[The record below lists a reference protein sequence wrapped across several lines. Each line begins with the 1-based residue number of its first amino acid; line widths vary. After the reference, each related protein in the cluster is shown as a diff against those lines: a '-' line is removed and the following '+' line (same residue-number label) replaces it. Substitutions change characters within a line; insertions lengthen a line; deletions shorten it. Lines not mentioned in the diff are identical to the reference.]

1 MYDPVTLLNQYLPVI
16 IINSLLFV
24 YYESVSIEIVLTAIR
39 FDTKKFLFLVLTL
52 VVNIRG
58 TVFANSE
65 QLSLAISVTNQY
77 SRSSIFKYSYI
88 CVLAKDILV
97 KIHIPSSR
105 MDTTMPLPVTPCS
118 HTGRTLWSYPLNILS
133 LLCCKRK
140 AIIQC
145 EKKQMLYISPPF
157 VRELC
162 NIIYVVP
169 LP

>member
-1 MYDPVTLLNQYLPVI
+1 MYDLVTLLNQYLPVI

-52 VVNIRG
+52 VVIRG

-97 KIHIPSSR
+97 
-105 MDTTMPLPVTPCS
+105 
-118 HTGRTLWSYPLNILS
+118 
-133 LLCCKRK
+133 
-140 AIIQC
+140 
-145 EKKQMLYISPPF
+145 
-157 VRELC
+157 
-162 NIIYVVP
+162 
-169 LP
+169 

>member
-1 MYDPVTLLNQYLPVI
+1 MYDLVTLLNQYLPVI
-16 IINSLLFV
+16 IINSLLLV

-97 KIHIPSSR
+97 
-105 MDTTMPLPVTPCS
+105 
-118 HTGRTLWSYPLNILS
+118 
-133 LLCCKRK
+133 
-140 AIIQC
+140 
-145 EKKQMLYISPPF
+145 
-157 VRELC
+157 
-162 NIIYVVP
+162 
-169 LP
+169 